1 MFVYQYSNR
10 GHACIQIYLFTY
22 TYGHYNNTLM
32 VIIPVQRLAFIM
44 RRYLDYQGLVHI
56 EIVTATIY
64 LSICQKRYKTDNVTY
79 FLTTYHSYTSVV
91 IIHR

>member
-1 MFVYQYSNR
+1 
-10 GHACIQIYLFTY
+10 
-22 TYGHYNNTLM
+22 M

-56 EIVTATIY
+56 EIVTAAIY

-91 IIHR
+91 IIHRKLFSIYSN